1 MQIIMTTAEATSS
14 KNYIARLMNE
24 SARVAIALGKEDE
37 AKMYAQAAADFLNG
51 KEEDFDGEGIMSI
64 SYNETHVTID
74 FNEEL
79 VIATND
85 YLSDLTSACGDFFI
99 AVMPTVMFFA
109 KRVTGL
115 AEKFN
120 SLFDGVRQKYIT
132 NKGN

>member
-1 MQIIMTTAEATSS
+1 MTTADAISS
-14 KNYIARLMNE
+14 KNYIARIMQE
-24 SARVAIALGKEDE
+24 SERVAIALGKEDE

-64 SYNETHVTID
+64 SYNDTHVTID

-85 YLSDLTSACGDFFI
+85 YLSDLTSSCCDFFI
-99 AVMPTVMFFA
+99 AVMPTVAFFA

>member
-1 MQIIMTTAEATSS
+1 MQIIMTIAEAVSS

-24 SARVAIALGKEDE
+24 SARIAQVMGKEEE
-37 AKMYAQAAADFLNG
+37 AEMYAQAAADFLNG

-64 SYNETHVTID
+64 SYNDTHVTID

-120 SLFDGVRQKYIT
+120 SLFDGVREKYIT

>member
-1 MQIIMTTAEATSS
+1 MTTAEAVSS

-64 SYNETHVTID
+64 SYNDTHVTID
-74 FNEEL
+74 VSEEV
-79 VIATND
+79 VIATNE
-85 YLSDLTSACGDFFI
+85 YLADVSSACGDFVI
-99 AVMPTVMFFA
+99 AILPTIMFFA
-109 KRVTGL
+109 KRITGL

-120 SLFDGVRQKYIT
+120 SLFEGVRQKYIT

>member
-1 MQIIMTTAEATSS
+1 MQIIMTTAEAVSS

-24 SARVAIALGKEDE
+24 SARISQVLGKEEE
-37 AKMYAQAAADFLNG
+37 AQMYIKAAADFIGG

-74 FNEEL
+74 VSEEV
-79 VIATND
+79 VIATNE
-85 YLSDLTSACGDFFI
+85 YLADVSSACGDFVI
-99 AVMPTVMFFA
+99 AVLPTIMFFA
-109 KRVTGL
+109 KRVTHL

-120 SLFDGVRQKYIT
+120 SVFEGVRQKYIT

>member
-1 MQIIMTTAEATSS
+1 MTVAEAVSS
-14 KNYIARLMNE
+14 KNYIARIMQE
-24 SARVAIALGKEDE
+24 SERVAIALGKEDE

-64 SYNETHVTID
+64 SYNDTHVTID

-109 KRVTGL
+109 KRVTNL

-120 SLFDGVRQKYIT
+120 SVFEGVRQKYIT

>member
-1 MQIIMTTAEATSS
+1 MQIIMTTAEAVSS

-24 SARVAIALGKEDE
+24 SARIAQVMGKEEE
-37 AKMYAQAAADFLNG
+37 AEMYIKAAADFIGG
-51 KEEDFDGEGIMSI
+51 KEQDFDGEGIMSI
-64 SYNETHVTID
+64 SYNDTHVTID

-99 AVMPTVMFFA
+99 AVMPTVAFFV
-109 KRVTGL
+109 KRITGL

-120 SLFDGVRQKYIT
+120 SLFDGVREKYIA

>member
-1 MQIIMTTAEATSS
+1 MTIAEAVSS
-14 KNYIARLMNE
+14 KNYIARLMQE
-24 SARVAIALGKEDE
+24 SERVAIALGKEDE

-64 SYNETHVTID
+64 SYNDTHVTID

-109 KRVTGL
+109 KRVTNL

-120 SLFDGVRQKYIT
+120 SVFEGVRQKYIT

>member
-1 MQIIMTTAEATSS
+1 MTTAEAVSS

-24 SARVAIALGKEDE
+24 SRRVAIALGKEDE

-64 SYNETHVTID
+64 SYNDTHVTID

>member
-1 MQIIMTTAEATSS
+1 MTIAEAVSS
-14 KNYIARLMNE
+14 KNYIARIMQE
-24 SARVAIALGKEDE
+24 SERVAIALGKEDE

-64 SYNETHVTID
+64 SYNDTHVTID
-74 FNEEL
+74 VSEEV

-85 YLSDLTSACGDFFI
+85 YLSNLTSACGDFFI
-99 AVMPTVMFFA
+99 AVMPTVAFFA

-120 SLFDGVRQKYIT
+120 SLFDGVREKYIT

>member
-1 MQIIMTTAEATSS
+1 MTIAEAVSS
-14 KNYIARLMNE
+14 KNYIARLMCE
-24 SARVAIALGKEDE
+24 SARIAIALGKEDE

-64 SYNETHVTID
+64 SYNDTHVTID

-99 AVMPTVMFFA
+99 AVMPTVAFFV

-120 SLFDGVRQKYIT
+120 SLFDGVREKYIT
-132 NKGN
+132 SKGN

>member
-1 MQIIMTTAEATSS
+1 MTIAEAVSS
-14 KNYIARLMNE
+14 KNYIARIMQE
-24 SARVAIALGKEDE
+24 SERVAIALGKEDE

-64 SYNETHVTID
+64 SYNDTHVTID

-120 SLFDGVRQKYIT
+120 SLFDGVREKYIT
-132 NKGN
+132 NKGD

>member
-1 MQIIMTTAEATSS
+1 MKIIMTIAEAVSS
-14 KNYIARLMNE
+14 KNYIARIMQE
-24 SARVAIALGKEDE
+24 SERVAIALGKEDE

-64 SYNETHVTID
+64 SYNDTHVTID

>member
-1 MQIIMTTAEATSS
+1 MTIAEAVSS
-14 KNYIARLMNE
+14 KNYIARIMQE
-24 SARVAIALGKEDE
+24 SERVAIALGKEDE

-51 KEEDFDGEGIMSI
+51 KEEDFDGEGIISI
-64 SYNETHVTID
+64 SYNDTHVTID

-109 KRVTGL
+109 KRVTHL

-120 SLFDGVRQKYIT
+120 SVFEGVRQKYIT

>member
-1 MQIIMTTAEATSS
+1 MTIAEAVSS
-14 KNYIARLMNE
+14 KNYIARIMQE
-24 SARVAIALGKEDE
+24 SERVAIALGKEDE

-64 SYNETHVTID
+64 SYNDTHVTID

-99 AVMPTVMFFA
+99 AVMPAVAFFV

-120 SLFDGVRQKYIT
+120 SLFDGVREKYIT

>member
-1 MQIIMTTAEATSS
+1 MKIIMTIAEAVSS
-14 KNYIARLMNE
+14 KNYIARIMQE
-24 SARVAIALGKEDE
+24 SERVAIALGKEDE

-64 SYNETHVTID
+64 SYNDTHVTID

-120 SLFDGVRQKYIT
+120 SLFDGVREKYIT

>member
-1 MQIIMTTAEATSS
+1 MQIIMTTAEAVSS
-14 KNYIARLMNE
+14 KSYIARLMNE
-24 SARVAIALGKEDE
+24 SGRIAQVMGKEEE
-37 AKMYAQAAADFLNG
+37 AQMYAQAAADFLNG

-64 SYNETHVTID
+64 SYNDTHVTID

-99 AVMPTVMFFA
+99 AVMPTVAFFA

-120 SLFDGVRQKYIT
+120 SLFDGVREKYIT

>member
-1 MQIIMTTAEATSS
+1 MQIIMTIAEAVSS

-24 SARVAIALGKEDE
+24 SARIAQVMGKEEE
-37 AKMYAQAAADFLNG
+37 AQMYIKAAADFIGG
-51 KEEDFDGEGIMSI
+51 KEQDFDGEGIMSI

-74 FNEEL
+74 VSEEV
-79 VIATND
+79 VIATNE
-85 YLSDLTSACGDFFI
+85 YLADVSSACGDFVI
-99 AVMPTVMFFA
+99 AVLPTIMFFA

-120 SLFDGVRQKYIT
+120 SVFDGVRQKYIT

>member
-1 MQIIMTTAEATSS
+1 MTIAEAVSS

-24 SARVAIALGKEDE
+24 SRRVAIALGKEDE

-51 KEEDFDGEGIMSI
+51 KEKDFDGEGIMSI
-64 SYNETHVTID
+64 SYNDTHVTID

-99 AVMPTVMFFA
+99 AVMPTVAFFV

-120 SLFDGVRQKYIT
+120 SLFDGVREKYIT

>member
-1 MQIIMTTAEATSS
+1 MQIIMTIAEAVSS
-14 KNYIARLMNE
+14 KNYIARIMQE
-24 SARVAIALGKEDE
+24 SERVAIALGKEDE

-64 SYNETHVTID
+64 SYNDTHVTID

-99 AVMPTVMFFA
+99 AVMPTVAFFA

-120 SLFDGVRQKYIT
+120 SLFDGVREKYIT

>member
-1 MQIIMTTAEATSS
+1 MTTAEAVSS

-24 SARVAIALGKEDE
+24 SARISQVLGKEEE
-37 AKMYAQAAADFLNG
+37 AQMYIKAAADFIGG

-74 FNEEL
+74 VSEEV
-79 VIATND
+79 VIATNE
-85 YLSDLTSACGDFFI
+85 YLADVSSACGDFVI
-99 AVMPTVMFFA
+99 AVLPTAMFFA
-109 KRVTGL
+109 KRVTNL

-120 SLFDGVRQKYIT
+120 SLFDGVREKYIT

>member
-1 MQIIMTTAEATSS
+1 MTIAEAVSS
-14 KNYIARLMNE
+14 KNYIARIMQE
-24 SARVAIALGKEDE
+24 SERVAIALGKEDE

-64 SYNETHVTID
+64 SYNDTHVTID
-74 FNEEL
+74 VSEEV
-79 VIATND
+79 VIATNE
-85 YLSDLTSACGDFFI
+85 YLADVSSACGDFVI
-99 AVMPTVMFFA
+99 AILPTVMFFA

>member
-1 MQIIMTTAEATSS
+1 MTTAEAVSS
-14 KNYIARLMNE
+14 KNYIARIMQE
-24 SARVAIALGKEDE
+24 SERVAIALGKEDE

-64 SYNETHVTID
+64 SYNDTHVTID

-85 YLSDLTSACGDFFI
+85 YLSDLMSACGDFFI
-99 AVMPTVMFFA
+99 AVMPTVAFFA

>member
-1 MQIIMTTAEATSS
+1 MTTAEAVSS
-14 KNYIARLMNE
+14 KNYIASLMQE
-24 SARVAIALGKEDE
+24 SERVAIALGKEDE

-64 SYNETHVTID
+64 SYNDTHVTID

-120 SLFDGVRQKYIT
+120 SLFDGVREKYIT

>member
-1 MQIIMTTAEATSS
+1 MTIAEAVSS
-14 KNYIARLMNE
+14 KNYIARIMQE
-24 SARVAIALGKEDE
+24 SERVAIALGKEDE

-64 SYNETHVTID
+64 SYNDTHVTID

-120 SLFDGVRQKYIT
+120 SLFDGVREKYIA

>member
-1 MQIIMTTAEATSS
+1 MTTAEATSS
-14 KNYIARLMNE
+14 KNYIARIMQE
-24 SARVAIALGKEDE
+24 SERVAIALGKEDE

-74 FNEEL
+74 VSEEV
-79 VIATND
+79 VIATNE
-85 YLSDLTSACGDFFI
+85 YLADVSSACGDFVI
-99 AVMPTVMFFA
+99 AVLPTVMFFA
-109 KRVTGL
+109 KRVTNL

-120 SLFDGVRQKYIT
+120 SVFEGVRQKYIT

>member
-1 MQIIMTTAEATSS
+1 MQIIMTTAEAVSS

-24 SARVAIALGKEDE
+24 SARISQVLGKEEE
-37 AKMYAQAAADFLNG
+37 AQMYIKAAADFIGG

-74 FNEEL
+74 VTEEV
-79 VIATND
+79 VIATNE
-85 YLSDLTSACGDFFI
+85 YLADVSSACGDFVI
-99 AVMPTVMFFA
+99 AVLPTVMFFA
-109 KRVTGL
+109 KRVTNL

>member
-1 MQIIMTTAEATSS
+1 MTTAEAVSS

-64 SYNETHVTID
+64 SYNDTHVTID

-99 AVMPTVMFFA
+99 AVMPTVAFFV

>member
-1 MQIIMTTAEATSS
+1 MTIAEAVSS
-14 KNYIARLMNE
+14 KNYIARIMQE
-24 SARVAIALGKEDE
+24 SERVAIALGKEDE

-51 KEEDFDGEGIMSI
+51 KEEDFDGEGIISI
-64 SYNETHVTID
+64 SYNDTHVTID

-120 SLFDGVRQKYIT
+120 SLFDGVREKYIT

>member
-1 MQIIMTTAEATSS
+1 MTIAEAVSS
-14 KNYIARLMNE
+14 KNYIARIMQE
-24 SARVAIALGKEDE
+24 SERVAIALGKEDE

-64 SYNETHVTID
+64 SYNDTHVTID

-109 KRVTGL
+109 KRVTNL

-120 SLFDGVRQKYIT
+120 SVFEGVREKYIT

>member
-1 MQIIMTTAEATSS
+1 MTIAEAVSS
-14 KNYIARLMNE
+14 KNYIARIMQE
-24 SARVAIALGKEDE
+24 SERVAIALGKEDE

-64 SYNETHVTID
+64 SYNDTHVTID

-99 AVMPTVMFFA
+99 AVMPTVMFFV

>member
-1 MQIIMTTAEATSS
+1 MQ
-14 KNYIARLMNE
+14 E
-24 SARVAIALGKEDE
+24 SERVAIALGKEDE

-51 KEEDFDGEGIMSI
+51 KEEDFDGEGIISI
-64 SYNETHVTID
+64 SYNDTHVTID

-99 AVMPTVMFFA
+99 AVMPTVAFFV
-109 KRVTGL
+109 KRVTNL

-120 SLFDGVRQKYIT
+120 SVFENVREKYIT

>member
-99 AVMPTVMFFA
+99 AVMPTVAFFA

>member
-1 MQIIMTTAEATSS
+1 MTIAEAVSS
-14 KNYIARLMNE
+14 KNYIARIMQE
-24 SARVAIALGKEDE
+24 SERVAIALGKEDE

-74 FNEEL
+74 VSEEV
-79 VIATND
+79 VIATNE
-85 YLSDLTSACGDFFI
+85 YLADVSSACGDFFI

-120 SLFDGVRQKYIT
+120 SLFDGVREKYIT

>member
-1 MQIIMTTAEATSS
+1 MTIAEAVSS
-14 KNYIARLMNE
+14 KNYIARIMQE
-24 SARVAIALGKEDE
+24 SERVAIALGKEDE

-64 SYNETHVTID
+64 SYSNTHVTID

-120 SLFDGVRQKYIT
+120 SLFDGVREKYIT

>member
-1 MQIIMTTAEATSS
+1 MTTAEAVSS
-14 KNYIARLMNE
+14 KNYIARIMQE
-24 SARVAIALGKEDE
+24 SERVAIALGKEDE

-64 SYNETHVTID
+64 SYNDTHVTID

-99 AVMPTVMFFA
+99 AVMPTVMFFT
-109 KRVTGL
+109 KRVTNL

-120 SLFDGVRQKYIT
+120 SVFENVRQKYIT